1 MKKVVLMSLDTALL
15 EWSPAKYQLLEELSI
30 RGFETYLFISGK
42 LKNRGSY
49 SSINHVIN
57 VKDMSKKDI
66 QKRIIDIAP
75 HAVIATIYVDT
86 SVIYKLPYK
95 MKNTSFYYYNLEI
108 NTPYLN
114 KDERK
119 ENFWIYMDYK
129 MKYPIHKIK
138 EILYTRKVKA
148 FSIQDKLRM
157 KVSKK
162 YHIDYSDPIFI
173 PNSYIF
179 DETKV
184 VPVGQ
189 TGVVYT
195 GGIKRDF
202 LQGQFKNLKEVKKTP
217 LTLSGRIDSWCK
229 GEMKKLRNT
238 NANIRLLEQI
248 LSIDQYT
255 NYLQQYAV
263 GLVWYSP
270 LREDE
275 GRYYMGLSSGKMFK
289 HLSLGQPIIASNCR
303 GITEIVNKYKLG
315 IVIDN
320 ISELDDAYDEIM
332 RNYLYY
338 RENVISTYKKKF
350 DYRKV
355 VIPFINL
362 IENQ

>member
-1 MKKVVLMSLDTALL
+1 MKKVILMSMETPLL

-30 RGFETYLFISGK
+30 RGFETYLFIAGK

-49 SSINHVIN
+49 SWINHVLN
-57 VKDMSKKDI
+57 VKYMSKKDI

-86 SVIYKLPYK
+86 SVIYKLPYIL
-95 MKNTSFYYYNLEI
+95 KNTSFYYYNLEI

-119 ENFWIYMDYK
+119 ENFRIYMQFK
-129 MKYPIHKIK
+129 LKYPIHKIK

-157 KVSKK
+157 KVSEK
-162 YHIDYSDPIFI
+162 YHINYSHPIFI

-179 DETKV
+179 DEAKV

-217 LTLSGRIDSWCK
+217 LTLSGRIDVWCK
-229 GEMKKLRNT
+229 REMKKLRYTNT
-238 NANIRLLEQI
+238 NIKLVEQV
-248 LSIDQYT
+248 LSVDQYT
-255 NYLQQYAV
+255 NYLQQFAV

-270 LREDE
+270 MREDE
-275 GRYYMGLSSGKMFK
+275 GRYYIGLSSGKMFK
-289 HLSLGQPIIASNCR
+289 HLSLGQPIIAIKCC
-303 GITEIVNKYKLG
+303 GITEVVNKYKLG
-315 IVIDN
+315 VIIND

-332 RNYLYY
+332 KKYSYY
-338 RENVISTYKKKF
+338 RENVIKIYKEKF
-350 DYRKV
+350 DFKKLI
-355 VIPFINL
+355 IPFL
-362 IENQ
+362 DAIEME